1 MTTVP
6 ITSLEFR
13 GALSHFA
20 TGVAVLTAERGPA
33 LVHGMTA
40 NSLASVSLHPPLI
53 LVCIA
58 ESAQMLPILNQ
69 VRRFGVNV
77 LRSDQAPISQ
87 FFAQP
92 DQPDADEQALGV
104 RFRWTANNIPL
115 LEDAL
120 VQMECQVVSSHV
132 AGDHTVFI
140 ARVETTRVHPGEP
153 LLYYR
158 GNYRHIG
165 PPL

>member
-20 TGVAVLTAERGPA
+20 TGVAVLTAESGP
-33 LVHGMTA
+33 LTVHGMTA

-53 LVCIA
+53 LVCIS
-58 ESAQMLPILNQ
+58 ESAQMLGIMNRT
-69 VRRFGVNV
+69 RRFGVNV
-77 LRSDQAPISQ
+77 LRSDQAAISQ

-92 DQPDADEQALGV
+92 DQPDADEQALDI
-104 RFRWTANNIPL
+104 RFHWTASNIPL

-120 VQMECQVVSSHV
+120 VQMECQVVASHL

-140 ARVETTRVHPGEP
+140 ARVETTRIHPGEP

-158 GNYRHIG
+158 GSYRHIG
-165 PPL
+165 PPR